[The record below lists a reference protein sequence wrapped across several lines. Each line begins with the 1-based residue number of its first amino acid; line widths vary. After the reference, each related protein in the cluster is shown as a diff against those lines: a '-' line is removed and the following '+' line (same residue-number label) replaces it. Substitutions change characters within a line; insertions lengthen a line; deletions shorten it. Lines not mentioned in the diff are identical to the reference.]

1 MYTPIILIFI
11 FLLMILFMSFRNKWI
26 IKDNINTTGCSVTE
40 FGCCPDNLTPK
51 LSPNGENCISY
62 HPVIPPP
69 PPPPPQP
76 VGGCSGTQYG
86 CCPDGVTARDQYGTN
101 CSTVPPPPPPPPPP
115 QPVGGCSG
123 TQYGCCPD
131 GVTARD
137 QYGTNCPGS
146 KMETVSSLI
155 KDSVYQHCMDTIYKC
170 CSDGKTPKQDANGT
184 NCPV

>member
-62 HPVIPPP
+62 HPVI
-69 PPPPPQP
+69 
-76 VGGCSGTQYG
+76 
-86 CCPDGVTARDQYGTN
+86 
-101 CSTVPPPPPPPPPP
+101 PPPPPPPPP